1 MKNLSFAA
9 FLVLVVQISALSSSS
24 FSGLKLSSGVSN
36 KSNGL
41 SMEYIPSGMSKDQWR
56 KMKEQ
61 EQKKNKGKDL
71 GKTG

>member
-9 FLVLVVQISALSSSS
+9 FLLLVVQISALSSSS
-24 FSGLKLSSGVSN
+24 FSGLKLSSGVSY